1 MWGQIFFKNF
11 ISNFDTL
18 NCVSAGELHAVTGN
32 AFTVL
37 AYKTERDGSL
47 VRLEKLQEKMCFW
60 KVFLE
65 VISLNEL
72 S

>member
-1 MWGQIFFKNF
+1 M
-11 ISNFDTL
+11 
-18 NCVSAGELHAVTGN
+18 VTGN

-37 AYKTERDGSL
+37 VYKTERDGSL
-47 VRLEKLQEKMCFW
+47 VRLEKLQEKLFFW